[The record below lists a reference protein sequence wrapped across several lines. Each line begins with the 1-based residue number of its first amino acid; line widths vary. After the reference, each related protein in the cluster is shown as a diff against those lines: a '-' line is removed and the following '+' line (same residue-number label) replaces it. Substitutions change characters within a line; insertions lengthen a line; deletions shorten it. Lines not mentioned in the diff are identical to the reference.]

1 MTKYAVII
9 PDGAVDE
16 PVEELEGRTP
26 LQAAELPALDELAAL
41 GRVGTARTIPEGRP
55 PACETALLSVL
66 GYSPEHYPAARGPLE
81 ALGRGLQP
89 GPDDQVFCCN
99 LVTLIDGYMR
109 DATAGYIGTAEARRI
124 IDDLNG
130 GLPDRHMRIH
140 ACDSYRNLLIWA
152 NEDPLAKVIT
162 TAPDQVLDQPAQ
174 KYLPQGRGAEPLTRL
189 IRWSQQALA
198 EHDVNVVRRD
208 LGENPAT
215 SIWPWG
221 HGPTPNLPPFR
232 ERFGL
237 DGAVITG
244 VDLVRGI
251 GQLIGWDVVDVPGA
265 TGLPGTDYA
274 AKGQAAVAA
283 LDGYEL
289 VCVHVQAPDEAG
301 RAGRAEEK
309 CQALEAIDR
318 EIVAPLVRRLKQE
331 RQWRV
336 LVMADHATP
345 VARRAHTADRTIFA
359 MAGSGIDSSRG
370 DAFDEPN
377 AEIGELHVDRGSD
390 LMEYFL
396 RR

>member
-1 MTKYAVII
+1 
-9 PDGAVDE
+9 
-16 PVEELEGRTP
+16 
-26 LQAAELPALDELAAL
+26 
-41 GRVGTARTIPEGRP
+41 VGTARTIPEDWP

-81 ALGRGLQP
+81 ALGRGLRP
-89 GPDDQVFCCN
+89 GPDDQVFRCN

-109 DATAGYIGTAEARRI
+109 DATAGYIGTPEARRI
-124 IDDLNG
+124 VDDLNRS
-130 GLPDRHMRIH
+130 LPDRHMRIH
-140 ACDSYRNLLIWA
+140 AGDSYRNLLIWT
-152 NEDPLAKVIT
+152 NVGPLADVT
-162 TAPDQVLDQPAQ
+162 TIPPDRVLDQPAH
-174 KYLPQGRGAEPLTRL
+174 KHLPHGRGAEPLARL
-189 IRWSQQALA
+189 IRWSQQILVD
-198 EHDVNVVRRD
+198 HDVNLVRRD

-244 VDLVRGI
+244 VDLMRGI
-251 GQLIGWDVVDVPGA
+251 SRLIGWNVVHVSGA

-283 LDGYEL
+283 LDGCEL

-301 RAGRAEEK
+301 RTGRPQEK
-309 CQALEAIDR
+309 CRVLEAIDR
-318 EIVAPLVRRLKQE
+318 EIVVPVVRRLQQE
-331 RQWRV
+331 QQWRV
-336 LVMADHATP
+336 LVIADHATP
-345 VARRAHTADRTIFA
+345 VARRTQTADRAIFA
-359 MAGSGIDSSRG
+359 MAGSGIDSNRG

-377 AEIGELHVDRGSD
+377 AEIGELHLDRGSD